1 MNEGLLHSHF
11 VYCSYC
17 PDDLSQ
23 VPEMRSPPSAD
34 LPPGVT
40 AVPALSSLCDG
51 RESEPLYMHRLMH
64 KELPPQR
71 YATPFDTPE
80 FMKPSQTLDLEE
92 YISFQRY
99 LAPMIYNFLSS

>member
-1 MNEGLLHSHF
+1 
-11 VYCSYC
+11 
-17 PDDLSQ
+17 
-23 VPEMRSPPSAD
+23 
-34 LPPGVT
+34 
-40 AVPALSSLCDG
+40 
-51 RESEPLYMHRLMH
+51 MH

-92 YISFQRY
+92 YISFQLY